1 MHSTLPPI
9 ASNPPPVPPMNPPH
23 ASGPALLLPIDETFA
38 LCPYRIAALV
48 VTFVIGLTM
57 GNSSAHHARDKLER
71 GPIVASQPVKCTPII
86 ETIAYCPPRHIPE
99 TSPHAEQFLSGPNVT
114 GDAPR
119 KGKPTFSRKGDPK

>member
-1 MHSTLPPI
+1 MPPMSPPT

-48 VTFVIGLTM
+48 VTFVLGLTM

-86 ETIAYCPPRHIPE
+86 QTIPYCPPRHIPE
-99 TSPHAEQFLSGPNVT
+99 TNPHAENMLSGPS
-114 GDAPR
+114 GPIGAPS
-119 KGKPTFSRKGDPK
+119 KSKPVFTRKGDR